1 LREPLKD
8 QELANEDRRKQAG
21 MMRNSETRNRRAGG
35 NRITI
40 RSWRFGEREPRCAE
54 QKEELT
60 GPEQDVQKA
69 AAFEIVEILGMETD
83 IERLAGALFD
93 ESSHGNEIDGL
104 RAKGAAPGVQALEF
118 LIAGEQEVLQA
129 EILLIQ

>member
-1 LREPLKD
+1 
-8 QELANEDRRKQAG
+8 
-21 MMRNSETRNRRAGG
+21 MMRNSETRHRRAGG
-35 NRITI
+35 SRITI
-40 RSWRFGEREPRCAE
+40 RSRRFGEREPGRAE

-69 AAFEIVEILGMETD
+69 AAFEIAEVLGMETD
-83 IERLAGALFD
+83 IERLAGTLFD
-93 ESSHGNEIDGL
+93 ESSHGGQVGGL
-104 RAKGAAPGVQALEF
+104 RAEGAAPGIQALQF

>member
-1 LREPLKD
+1 
-8 QELANEDRRKQAG
+8 
-21 MMRNSETRNRRAGG
+21 MRNSETRNRRAGG